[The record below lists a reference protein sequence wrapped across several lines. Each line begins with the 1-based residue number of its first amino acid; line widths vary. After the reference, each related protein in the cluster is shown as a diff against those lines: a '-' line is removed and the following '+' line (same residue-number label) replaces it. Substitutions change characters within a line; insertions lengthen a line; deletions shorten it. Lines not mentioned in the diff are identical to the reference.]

1 MIEPGISPLLTF
13 GRARLAA
20 TLAGFALSVSL
31 SGCRGCGDDQKPNP
45 VVAKPTSAAPLA
57 QAPPP
62 VAPEVIE
69 LAVTV
74 DDLPVRIAAGTPE
87 TPQEEAA
94 VIKAFLDAFA
104 KHKVPAVYGFVN
116 GQRVDEAAARLP
128 LLEAWRKAGH
138 PLGNHTHSHSKL
150 HQLDDFLADIDRGED
165 VLRRIYGS
173 TDERTWKVF
182 RYPNLNEG
190 RGEKRTQIRQ
200 HLDKH
205 GYRVAPV
212 SVDFFDYAY
221 ADAYR
226 RCRAGNDESAL
237 AQLEAD
243 VVERAVSCT
252 LGSEEATRKAAG
264 RTVKQVLLIHVG
276 LLQAKV
282 VERLLGELAKTA
294 KVKFITLDQALEDAY
309 LREHQR
315 PGDESRK
322 ACGRASLGQIK
333 KLCTAQPAEE
343 PVEDRAND

>member
-1 MIEPGISPLLTF
+1 MIEPGMAPLLTF
-13 GRARLAA
+13 GRARSAVA
-20 TLAGFALSVSL
+20 LAGFALSLAV
-31 SGCRGCGDDQKPNP
+31 SGCHGCKDDEKLTPP
-45 VVAKPTSAAPLA
+45 VVKPTA
-57 QAPPP
+57 P
-62 VAPEVIE
+62 VASGIIE

-87 TPQEEAA
+87 TPQQEAA

-104 KHKVPAVYGFVN
+104 KHGVPSVYGFVN
-116 GQRVDEAAARLP
+116 GQRVNEAATRLP
-128 LLEAWRKAGH
+128 LLEAWRNAGH

-150 HQLDDFLADIDRGED
+150 HDVDEFLSDIDRGED
-165 VLRRIYGS
+165 VLRRIYGGA
-173 TDERTWKVF
+173 DERTWKVF

-190 RGEKRTQIRQ
+190 RGERRTQVRR
-200 HLDKH
+200 HLDQH

-226 RCRAGNDESAL
+226 RCRERKDESAL

-243 VVERAVSCT
+243 AVERAVSCT
-252 LGSEEATRKAAG
+252 LGSNEATRRAAG
-264 RTVKQVLLIHVG
+264 RPVKHVLLLHVG
-276 LLQAKV
+276 LLQGNV
-282 VERLLGELAKTA
+282 VERLLGELVKTA

-309 LREHQR
+309 LRQHQR
-315 PGDESRK
+315 PDDESRK

-333 KLCTAQPAEE
+333 QLCKAQAVEE